1 MFPEKISNLG
11 IQTVGKNG
19 RRNLILISK
28 LLQNLA
34 NGVEF
39 GSKEPYMIPMNK
51 TIQDYQEKVTDY
63 LMKVPCSTDEYT
75 AWKKKQ
81 EASVP
86 KLFKED
92 VVYKESYE
100 NVLRVHEMIFFHQSK
115 FDVLPQNH
123 GKKKLLNFKT
133 EVFNVLTKLPK
144 LPSSEEN
151 NLLINNTVDSS
162 TNLATPPTT
171 YEKTLSKAKLT
182 DTSSVLKA
190 NLITFPGKTKTG
202 LRIACFTEI
211 ALNELDLNLVFL
223 HIIKVL
229 DSFVKE
235 NYAIVWCVDNSNK
248 VKKPGLSWMLSC
260 YKSMSREFV
269 NFF

>member
-1 MFPEKISNLG
+1 M
-11 IQTVGKNG
+11 V
-19 RRNLILISK
+19 R
-28 LLQNLA
+28 
-34 NGVEF
+34 
-39 GSKEPYMIPMNK
+39 
-51 TIQDYQEKVTDY
+51 
-63 LMKVPCSTDEYT
+63 
-75 AWKKKQ
+75 
-81 EASVP
+81 
-86 KLFKED
+86 
-92 VVYKESYE
+92 ESFH
-100 NVLRVHEMIFFHQSK
+100 VLTT
-115 FDVLPQNH
+115 P
-123 GKKKLLNFKT
+123 

-144 LPSSEEN
+144 LPSSDEN
-151 NLLINNTVDSS
+151 NLLINNTVDAS
-162 TNLATPPTT
+162 TNLVTPPTT

-248 VKKPGLSWMLSC
+248 VKKPGFAWMLSC
-260 YKSMSREFV
+260 YKSMSRE
-269 NFF
+269 